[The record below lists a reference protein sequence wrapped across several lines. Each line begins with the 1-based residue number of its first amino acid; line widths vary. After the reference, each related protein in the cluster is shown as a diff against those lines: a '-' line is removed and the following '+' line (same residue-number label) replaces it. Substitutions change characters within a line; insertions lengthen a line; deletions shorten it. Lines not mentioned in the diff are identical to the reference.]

1 MVNLYLLNLIFNISY
16 INAFLQNTIKI
27 DHYKKILFSKFTIKD
42 FIKMKKTTVAL
53 LITGS
58 TLFASQNAQV
68 LTNED
73 SQFIFGNQ
81 QANVQLLDQNEMS
94 ETKGKYSYSYY
105 NTYYL
110 NPSSSQYRG
119 TSTSYI
125 YARAFWGR

>member
-1 MVNLYLLNLIFNISY
+1 M
-16 INAFLQNTIKI
+16 
-27 DHYKKILFSKFTIKD
+27 KKI
-42 FIKMKKTTVAL
+42 TVAL

-94 ETKGKYSYSYY
+94 ETKARGWI
-105 NTYYL
+105 
-110 NPSSSQYRG
+110 SSNWKKLV
-119 TSTSYI
+119 TSVKNDPWKAMIQVTAAGAYMYTGGVVSPTLTGFNI
-125 YARAFWGR
+125 AIPLSAL